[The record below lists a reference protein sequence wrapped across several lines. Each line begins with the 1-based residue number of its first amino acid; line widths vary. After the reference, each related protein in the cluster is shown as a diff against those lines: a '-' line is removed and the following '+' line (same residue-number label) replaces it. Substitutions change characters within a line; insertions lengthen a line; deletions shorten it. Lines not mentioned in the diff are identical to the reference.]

1 MRAVMLRYAAIALLA
16 GATSLQAAPPASVS
30 ATYEVRMNGL
40 SVASIT
46 ESYQSQGGSYR
57 LTSNSTPHGIFALVK
72 KLAVSF
78 TSSGDVTAQGL
89 RPQRFEGRRA
99 TGQIPEA
106 TADFDWSSG
115 RLQLEHEGKA
125 QTLPL
130 TSGVQDRLSVMYEF
144 MFVAPGAADTIEVA
158 VTNGRSLDRYVY
170 SVTRDVEQ
178 DTALGRIRTLHLVR
192 QRAAGDPQ
200 NEIWLSPEHGYLPV
214 RMTIVERNG
223 TRYEQ
228 LVSQL
233 DLRP

>member
-1 MRAVMLRYAAIALLA
+1 MLRYAAIALLA
-16 GATSLQAAPPASVS
+16 GATSLQAAPPSSVS

-40 SVASIT
+40 SVASIS
-46 ESYQSQGGSYR
+46 ESYRAQDGSYR
-57 LTSNSTPHGIFALVK
+57 LRSHSTPHGIFALVK

-78 TSSGDVTAQGL
+78 VSTGEVTPQGL
-89 RPQRFEGRRA
+89 RPHRFEGRRA
-99 TGQIPEA
+99 TGQIPEV
-106 TADFDWSSG
+106 TADFDWSGG
-115 RLQLEHEGKA
+115 RLQLEHEGKV

-130 TSGVQDRLSVMYEF
+130 AAGVQDRLSVMYEF
-144 MFVAPGAADTIEVA
+144 MFVAPDAADTLEVA

-170 SVTRDVEQ
+170 SVTRDVGL

-192 QRAAGDPQ
+192 QHAPGDPQ

-233 DLRP
+233 DSEP